1 MSSSDATA
9 SPAFDAVVR
18 AGILAALVRAAPPS
32 RDERG
37 TWPSTDETTPGTA
50 SGMLTHEAH
59 VLKLGQRYAAVAAA
73 NTVESGGDLDSVAS
87 RILAA
92 TRLDDIT
99 AALSF
104 AGRRIVADRIEELD
118 EITTEGAPDEPAI
131 VLAPLRGLA
140 LFLLSES
147 QLADPEI
154 GVSPNGL
161 LLAEWATA
169 ERGVVAMEFR
179 PDGII
184 QFAAVSVA
192 DGNGTRLR
200 VHGGLPKDRALNAVR
215 DFVPEVDRPG
225 ARSF

>member
-1 MSSSDATA
+1 MNSSDATA
-9 SPAFDAVVR
+9 SRALDAVVR

-32 RDERG
+32 PDERR
-37 TWPSTDETTPGTA
+37 TWSSTDETTPGTA
-50 SGMLTHEAH
+50 SGRLSHEAH
-59 VLKLGQRYAAVAAA
+59 VLKLGQRYAAVTAA
-73 NTVESGGDLDSVAS
+73 NTVEFGGDLNSVAA

-92 TRLDDIT
+92 TRLNDIK

-131 VLAPLRGLA
+131 VLASLRALA

-161 LLAEWATA
+161 LLAEWAA
-169 ERGVVAMEFR
+169 PERGVVAMEFR

-184 QFAAVSVA
+184 QFAAVSAA
-192 DGNGTRLR
+192 DGTGTRLR
-200 VHGGLPKDRALNAVR
+200 VHGELPKDGALNAVR
-215 DFVPEVDRPG
+215 DFVSLVERPG
-225 ARSF
+225 ARSS

>member
-1 MSSSDATA
+1 MNSSDATG
-9 SPAFDAVVR
+9 SPALDAVVR
-18 AGILAALVRAAPPS
+18 AGILAAVARAAPPS
-32 RDERG
+32 RDERR
-37 TWPSTDETTPGTA
+37 TWSSTDETTQGTA
-50 SGMLTHEAH
+50 SGRLTHEAH

-73 NTVESGGDLDSVAS
+73 STVESGDDLNSVAS

-92 TRLDDIT
+92 TRLDAIT

-104 AGRRIVADRIEELD
+104 VGRRVVADRIEELD
-118 EITTEGAPDEPAI
+118 AITTEGAPDEPAI
-131 VLAPLRGLA
+131 VLASLRGLA

-184 QFAAVSVA
+184 RFAAVSAA
-192 DGNGTRLR
+192 DGTGTRLR
-200 VHGGLPKDRALNAVR
+200 VHGELPKDRALNAVR
-215 DFVPEVDRPG
+215 DFVPQVDRPS
-225 ARSF
+225 ARSS

>member
-9 SPAFDAVVR
+9 SQAFDAVVR
-18 AGILAALVRAAPPS
+18 AGILAALVRAAPQSP
-32 RDERG
+32 DERR
-37 TWPSTDETTPGTA
+37 TWSSTDETTPGTA
-50 SGMLTHEAH
+50 SGGLGHEAH
-59 VLKLGQRYAAVAAA
+59 VLKLGQRYAAATAAH
-73 NTVESGGDLDSVAS
+73 TVESGGDLSSVAS

-92 TRLDDIT
+92 TRVNDIT

-104 AGRRIVADRIEELD
+104 AGRRIVADRIEKLD
-118 EITTEGAPDEPAI
+118 EITTEGAPDEPPI
-131 VLAPLRGLA
+131 LLASLRELA

-147 QLADPEI
+147 RLADPEI

-161 LLAEWATA
+161 LLAEWAAA

-184 QFAAVSVA
+184 QFAAVSAA
-192 DGNGTRLR
+192 DGTGTRLR

-215 DFVPEVDRPG
+215 DFVPLVDRPG
-225 ARSF
+225 ARSS